1 MMKTINYRKENE
13 PWNAY
18 IRQVYK
24 KHTFFMRQDVKFLKI
39 ISQPRRIEKRD
50 KVFKSLKIPA

>member
-18 IRQVYK
+18 IKQVYK
-24 KHTFFMRQDVKFLKI
+24 KTQTF
-39 ISQPRRIEKRD
+39 
-50 KVFKSLKIPA
+50 

>member
-24 KHTFFMRQDVKFLKI
+24 KTHFLTEDLSDYHIVVSFMKETSFYILI
-39 ISQPRRIEKRD
+39 
-50 KVFKSLKIPA
+50 